1 MGNLELLR
9 SAVYLD
15 KESNMDEDGRVKVA
29 SKDFNK
35 MFLDPYKSFTLNTLA
50 RLASNEEGPIKYDN
64 TMIRDISGLYE
75 SIKSYIIM
83 NLRDLLIAT
92 GAGFIDDL
100 SSQFLYDEDED
111 MDDHYEFEFPF
122 SMITKNE
129 KDIVEEAYTE
139 VFKNFNLKELVEYH
153 TNLDP
158 KNEMDSQCIGDVT
171 IQRRI
176 GILFDSLYSVL
187 LRTYF
192 DRLIVEIATYYLGKP
207 NFIKGFYASFLE
219 QEEFIPYEDNGRNN
233 AYTFISVALR
243 DMIQDR
249 LETFKDGLF
258 VMVNTVSSMILGY
271 SQYSYDMSFEEYI
284 QNNPFV
290 GEIMHEKYD
299 NEDDEEESE
308 EEVKEY
314 GKAV

>member
-1 MGNLELLR
+1 MGNLDLLR

-15 KESNMDEDGRVKVA
+15 KESNRDEDGRVKVA

-75 SIKSYIIM
+75 TIKSYIIM

-139 VFKNFNLKELVEYH
+139 VFKNFNLKELIVYH
-153 TNLDP
+153 TN
-158 KNEMDSQCIGDVT
+158 
-171 IQRRI
+171 
-176 GILFDSLYSVL
+176 
-187 LRTYF
+187 
-192 DRLIVEIATYYLGKP
+192 RLIIQI
-207 NFIKGFYASFLE
+207 FSSFPHLL
-219 QEEFIPYEDNGRNN
+219 F
-233 AYTFISVALR
+233 
-243 DMIQDR
+243 
-249 LETFKDGLF
+249 GL
-258 VMVNTVSSMILGY
+258 SSNSPM
-271 SQYSYDMSFEEYI
+271 
-284 QNNPFV
+284 
-290 GEIMHEKYD
+290 
-299 NEDDEEESE
+299 
-308 EEVKEY
+308 
-314 GKAV
+314 